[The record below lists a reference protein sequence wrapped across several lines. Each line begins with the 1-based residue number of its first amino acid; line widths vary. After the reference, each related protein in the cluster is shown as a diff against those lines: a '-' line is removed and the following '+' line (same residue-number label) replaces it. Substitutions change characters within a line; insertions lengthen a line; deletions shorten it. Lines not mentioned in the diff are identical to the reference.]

1 MNAMLINSVFDIVN
15 LQFQALDVNGTFLFI
30 VISYFLGLVFQEVG
44 SFLSKS
50 IFFRKNKLLHTAM
63 RSKEND
69 PYLMSEA
76 EMKLLKKKLK
86 DERGY
91 ENNNADIS
99 YIYNYCKSY
108 CFEHCDV
115 SLIDKDQSIAAM
127 SRSLS
132 VFFSALSL
140 FIFIVVF
147 FNDGIGYI
155 WLVPVSM
162 FLSVLMFIRFRRFTI
177 IRYVRILR
185 AYLYQKG
192 GSDFMLYNEFREQAE
207 MYYDNAVS
215 KYNNGNYVGAYQ
227 DFNMA
232 KCIAEKNNMNGL
244 VEMINAYLQKLRE
257 RSI

>member
-1 MNAMLINSVFDIVN
+1 MNAMLDNILSRLGIYDLMGVLYTGTIIAVTLWCVNGVFDIVK
-15 LQFQALDVNGTFLFI
+15 LQFDSLDVNGTFLFI
-30 VISYFLGLVFQEVG
+30 VISYFLGLVFQEIG

-50 IFFRKNKLLHTAM
+50 FFFRKNKLLHTAM
-63 RSKEND
+63 GSKESD

-86 DERGY
+86 EDHSY
-91 ENNNADIS
+91 DNNIADIS

-132 VFFSALSL
+132 VFFSALSV
-140 FIFIVVF
+140 FIFIIVF
-147 FNDGIGYI
+147 FNNGIRYI
-155 WLVPVSM
+155 WLVPILM
-162 FLSVLMFIRFRRFTI
+162 FLAVLMFIRFKRFTI

-192 GSDFMLYNEFREQAE
+192 RE
-207 MYYDNAVS
+207 
-215 KYNNGNYVGAYQ
+215 
-227 DFNMA
+227 
-232 KCIAEKNNMNGL
+232 
-244 VEMINAYLQKLRE
+244 
-257 RSI
+257 

>member
-1 MNAMLINSVFDIVN
+1 MNAMLDNILSRLGIYDLMGVLYTGTIISVTLWFINSVFDIVN

-44 SFLSKS
+44 SFISKS
-50 IFFRKNKLLHTAM
+50 IFFRKNKLLHIAM

-86 DERGY
+86 EERGY

-132 VFFSALSL
+132 VFFSVLSVL
-140 FIFIVVF
+140 IIIAVF
-147 FNDGIGYI
+147 LSDSIRYI
-155 WLVPVSM
+155 WLVPTSM

-185 AYLYQKG
+185 AYLYQKW
-192 GSDFMLYNEFREQAE
+192 RE
-207 MYYDNAVS
+207 
-215 KYNNGNYVGAYQ
+215 
-227 DFNMA
+227 
-232 KCIAEKNNMNGL
+232 
-244 VEMINAYLQKLRE
+244 
-257 RSI
+257 